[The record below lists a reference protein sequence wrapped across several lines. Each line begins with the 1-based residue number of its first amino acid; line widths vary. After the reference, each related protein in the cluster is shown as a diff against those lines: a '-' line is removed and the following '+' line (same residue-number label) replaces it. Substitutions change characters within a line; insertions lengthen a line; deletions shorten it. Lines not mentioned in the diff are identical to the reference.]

1 MLIINDNYNSLYT
14 LNAIN
19 ESSAASDKFERKCI
33 RYLKK
38 KYPNHSF
45 SLKGRDNK
53 TTSDI
58 LVDDKFYIECKMTES
73 TASSKKGAQAT
84 GFGLRLSDDKKSF
97 CVSDTAVNNKSA
109 AEMIK
114 YINKHFEEFNK
125 LTKPN
130 TGTVSINI
138 DQKTFAEWISLYY
151 KQKGSK
157 FFIINYNGNLIL
169 FKNSVKNLL
178 KYFDIFAS
186 ARYYSNGSKNLPVK
200 HRDSVLAVLNNKYNI
215 SNVTTDDI
223 KTYIKTD
230 DIIENPYLELENITA
245 YLSDYKQ
252 TPGTYRL
259 MRSTGIG
266 CVRVLFD
273 LKAKTDQDIRDVE
286 IFENYLN
293 K

>member
-1 MLIINDNYNSLYT
+1 MLIINDNYNLLHT
-14 LNAIN
+14 LNITN
-19 ESSAASDKFERKCI
+19 ESSAASDKFERKCL

-45 SLKGRDNK
+45 SLKGGDNK

-58 LVDDKFYIECKMTES
+58 LVDGKFYIECKMTES
-73 TASSKKGAQAT
+73 TVSSKKGAQAT

-97 CVSDTAVNNKSA
+97 CLSDTAINNKSA
-109 AEMIK
+109 SEMIK
-114 YINKHFEEFNK
+114 YINKNFEEFNK
-125 LTKPN
+125 LINPN
-130 TGTVSINI
+130 TGTVNLNI
-138 DQKTFAEWISLYY
+138 DQKTFAEWINLYY

-169 FKNSVKNLL
+169 FKNTVKNLL

-200 HRDSVLAVLNNKYNI
+200 YREQVLAVLNNKYNI
-215 SNVTTDDI
+215 SDVFLDNTR
-223 KTYIKTD
+223 TYIKTN
-230 DIIENPYLELENITA
+230 DIIENKYIKLKDVIA

-252 TPGTYRL
+252 KPGIYRL

-266 CVRVLFD
+266 CVRVLFE
-273 LKAKTDQDIRDVE
+273 LKAKTEQDIRDVE
-286 IFENYLN
+286 VFENYLN